1 MFVARQPIFDRDQKL
16 FGYELLFRQ
25 GLENFFS
32 GENVEAACKH
42 TLDTSLLM
50 GLDQLCGDA
59 YVFINCTREVLLKGY
74 MNLLS
79 PRSTAV
85 EVLESVA
92 PDREVRDA
100 CLGLKAAGYLIAL
113 DDFVPGDARES
124 LAEIADIIKVDLIAT
139 PRDQWRAMVE
149 THASERTRVLA
160 EKVETPE
167 EFRIARDAGFVLFQ
181 GYFFQKPVVF
191 SAQEIPASQMN
202 YLRVL
207 QAIHQPEL
215 DWKVI
220 ETLIKQEA
228 SLCYRLLRYLNSAR
242 FAFCSEIRSVRH
254 ALSMLGETEIRRWV
268 SMVATLAAARNKPDE
283 LVQSALV
290 RARFCEVMAQ
300 RIRHIKTDCFLV
312 GLLSLMDTIL
322 GISMRELLERIAV
335 DSEIKAALLGEST
348 RPGQVLELAC
358 AQENADWTNCT
369 ALAAKLRM
377 SEEEVSD
384 IYLQSMRWAREVLR
398 S

>member
-113 DDFVPGDARES
+113 DDFIPGDAREP

-149 THASERTRVLA
+149 AHARGRTRVLA

-322 GISMRELLERIAV
+322 GISMRELLGRIAV

>member
-1 MFVARQPIFDRDQKL
+1 
-16 FGYELLFRQ
+16 
-25 GLENFFS
+25 
-32 GENVEAACKH
+32 
-42 TLDTSLLM
+42 
-50 GLDQLCGDA
+50 
-59 YVFINCTREVLLKGY
+59 

>member
-149 THASERTRVLA
+149 AHASERTRVLA

>member
-25 GLENFFS
+25 GVENFFS

-50 GLDQLCGDA
+50 GLDLLCGDA
-59 YVFINCTREVLLKGY
+59 YAFINCTREVLLKGY

-85 EVLESVA
+85 EILESVP
-92 PDREVRDA
+92 PDREVREA

-113 DDFVPGDARES
+113 DDFIPGDAREP
-124 LAEIADIIKVDLIAT
+124 LAGIADIVKVDLIGT
-139 PRDQWRAMVE
+139 PRDQWKTMVDA
-149 THASERTRVLA
+149 HASERTRVLA

-202 YLRVL
+202 YLRML
-207 QAIHQPEL
+207 QAIHKPEL

-290 RARFCEVMAQ
+290 RARFYS
-300 RIRHIKTDCFLV
+300 H
-312 GLLSLMDTIL
+312 
-322 GISMRELLERIAV
+322 
-335 DSEIKAALLGEST
+335 
-348 RPGQVLELAC
+348 
-358 AQENADWTNCT
+358 
-369 ALAAKLRM
+369 
-377 SEEEVSD
+377 
-384 IYLQSMRWAREVLR
+384 
-398 S
+398 

>member
-1 MFVARQPIFDRDQKL
+1 
-16 FGYELLFRQ
+16 
-25 GLENFFS
+25 
-32 GENVEAACKH
+32 
-42 TLDTSLLM
+42 
-50 GLDQLCGDA
+50 
-59 YVFINCTREVLLKGY
+59 
-74 MNLLS
+74 
-79 PRSTAV
+79 
-85 EVLESVA
+85 
-92 PDREVRDA
+92 
-100 CLGLKAAGYLIAL
+100 
-113 DDFVPGDARES
+113 
-124 LAEIADIIKVDLIAT
+124 
-139 PRDQWRAMVE
+139 
-149 THASERTRVLA
+149 
-160 EKVETPE
+160 
-167 EFRIARDAGFVLFQ
+167 
-181 GYFFQKPVVF
+181 
-191 SAQEIPASQMN
+191 
-202 YLRVL
+202 
-207 QAIHQPEL
+207 
-215 DWKVI
+215 
-220 ETLIKQEA
+220 
-228 SLCYRLLRYLNSAR
+228 
-242 FAFCSEIRSVRH
+242 
-254 ALSMLGETEIRRWV
+254 MLGETEIRRWV